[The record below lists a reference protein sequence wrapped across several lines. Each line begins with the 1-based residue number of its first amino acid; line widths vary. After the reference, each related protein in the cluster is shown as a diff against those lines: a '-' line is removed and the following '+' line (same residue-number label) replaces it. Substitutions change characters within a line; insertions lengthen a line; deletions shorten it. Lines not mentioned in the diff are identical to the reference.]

1 MEANQR
7 SSESD
12 GGSESD
18 SHHFGLEIAMTI
30 DMIKENP
37 TSVKT
42 DKVLDAL
49 EKYLKALADRHE
61 HLIREMPKDRW
72 GI

>member
-1 MEANQR
+1 MEANQMAGANR
-7 SSESD
+7 IAP
-12 GGSESD
+12 
-18 SHHFGLEIAMTI
+18 LRMEIAMTI

-49 EKYLKALADRHE
+49 EKYLERKQKKLQ
-61 HLIREMPKDRW
+61 REMKQEGW
-72 GI
+72 SI

>member
-1 MEANQR
+1 MEANQMAGANR
-7 SSESD
+7 IAP
-12 GGSESD
+12 
-18 SHHFGLEIAMTI
+18 LRMEIAMTI

-49 EKYLKALADRHE
+49 EKYLKALERKQTRTSAYARC
-61 HLIREMPKDRW
+61 RKTGW

>member
-1 MEANQR
+1 MEANQMAGANR
-7 SSESD
+7 IAP
-12 GGSESD
+12 
-18 SHHFGLEIAMTI
+18 LRMEIAMTI

-49 EKYLKALADRHE
+49 ET
-61 HLIREMPKDRW
+61 
-72 GI
+72 

>member
-1 MEANQR
+1 MEANR
-7 SSESD
+7 IAP
-12 GGSESD
+12 
-18 SHHFGLEIAMTI
+18 LRMEIAMTI

-49 EKYLKALADRHE
+49 EKYLKALE
-61 HLIREMPKDRW
+61 WKQKKLQREMKQEGW

>member
-1 MEANQR
+1 MEANQMAGANR
-7 SSESD
+7 IAP
-12 GGSESD
+12 
-18 SHHFGLEIAMTI
+18 LRMEIAMTI

-49 EKYLKALADRHE
+49 EKYSKSGNRHE
-61 HLIREMPKDRW
+61 HSYAR
-72 GI
+72 

>member
-1 MEANQR
+1 MEANQMAGANR
-7 SSESD
+7 IAP
-12 GGSESD
+12 
-18 SHHFGLEIAMTI
+18 LRMEIAMTI

-49 EKYLKALADRHE
+49 EKYLKALERKQKK
-61 HLIREMPKDRW
+61 LQREMKQEGW
-72 GI
+72 SI

>member
-7 SSESD
+7 AVNQMAEANRIAP
-12 GGSESD
+12 
-18 SHHFGLEIAMTI
+18 LRMEIAMTI

>member
-1 MEANQR
+1 MEANR
-7 SSESD
+7 IAP
-12 GGSESD
+12 
-18 SHHFGLEIAMTI
+18 LRMEIAMTI

>member
-1 MEANQR
+1 MEANR
-7 SSESD
+7 IAP
-12 GGSESD
+12 
-18 SHHFGLEIAMTI
+18 LRMEIAMTI

-49 EKYLKALADRHE
+49 EKYLKVLADRHE